1 MQHKITSKKF
11 IWRTS
16 AFLILSLM
24 LASLTGCGNTAGEV
38 TPPTVE
44 PITSEPDS
52 DENADPAS
60 ATDMQNA
67 ESDSAENSSA
77 ETSSG
82 SQNFGSEQINGDPA
96 PHNNIAPQSD
106 TELEG
111 NVKSIGEDSFVV
123 SQIFTM
129 PSEDSK
135 EAEIMVS
142 PAEGSED
149 EVLITVHVSENTLYQ
164 IHTVKNGGVNGDADV
179 EKTDAEFADIRE
191 KNSITALGYYKD
203 NDFWAD
209 NIIIYRFV

>member
-11 IWRTS
+11 TWRTS

-24 LASLTGCGNTAGEV
+24 LASLAGCGKTAGEV
-38 TPPTVE
+38 TPPAVE
-44 PITSEPDS
+44 PITAEPDS
-52 DENADPAS
+52 DENA
-60 ATDMQNA
+60 
-67 ESDSAENSSA
+67 E
-77 ETSSG
+77 
-82 SQNFGSEQINGDPA
+82 PA
-96 PHNNIAPQSD
+96 PQNNIAPQSD

-129 PSEDSK
+129 PSEDSE
-135 EAEIMVS
+135 EAEIMIA
-142 PAEGSED
+142 PAEGSAD

-179 EKTDAEFADIRE
+179 EKTDAGFTDIRE